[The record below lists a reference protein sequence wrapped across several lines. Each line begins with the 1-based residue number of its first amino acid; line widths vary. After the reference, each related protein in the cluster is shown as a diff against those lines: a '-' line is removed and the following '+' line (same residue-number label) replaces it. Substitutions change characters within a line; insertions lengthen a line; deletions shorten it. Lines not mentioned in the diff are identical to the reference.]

1 MPPTARSFSWWWRCF
16 YKLVLVVIGL
26 MLPVVWLGHMR
37 EYLGSWLGLYV
48 VGIVLNVVLVALLC
62 GVMFSPG
69 LILNIMCGVLAAGER
84 CGIVKTG
91 KNCGRTR
98 RLLQGGTVRPRI
110 F

>member
-1 MPPTARSFSWWWRCF
+1 MHPVFVYRIFLFGHYTVRDRRAAAQLYEMCKDGNNASDSTVVLMVVALF

-62 GVMFSPG
+62 GVSF
-69 LILNIMCGVLAAGER
+69 
-84 CGIVKTG
+84 
-91 KNCGRTR
+91 R
-98 RLLQGGTVRPRI
+98 RG
-110 F
+110 